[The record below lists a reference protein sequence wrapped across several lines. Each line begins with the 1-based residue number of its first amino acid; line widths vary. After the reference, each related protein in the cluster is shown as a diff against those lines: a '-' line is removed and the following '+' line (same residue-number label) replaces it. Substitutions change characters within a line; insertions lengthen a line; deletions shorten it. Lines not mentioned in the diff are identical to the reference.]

1 MALRDRMEGEIDDIE
16 NMSEEDFD
24 REFAVGR
31 KVKLKVDLKGSILS
45 IRMDRNMLPSSASD
59 PTMKGLV
66 PTTLMARPAMVG
78 SPAEVSMDS
87 PSMNAA
93 APNSGLSLATG
104 GTTSS
109 RRVIKTILCTLG
121 RSI

>member
-45 IRMDRNMLPSSASD
+45 IRMDRNMFKRLEEHARKKELGITVAARELIDGGLKRHEDESDALTDLLEEAASKLRNCH
-59 PTMKGLV
+59 P
-66 PTTLMARPAMVG
+66 
-78 SPAEVSMDS
+78 
-87 PSMNAA
+87 
-93 APNSGLSLATG
+93 
-104 GTTSS
+104 
-109 RRVIKTILCTLG
+109 
-121 RSI
+121 